1 MDESTALR
9 EAYREA
15 WLKEYTP
22 WRMGSALG
30 RWDAEYEYWRRLQAR
45 IWETLD
51 GFKDGA
57 EFPSLESLRSGK

>member
-22 WRMGSALG
+22 WRLGSALG
-30 RWDAEYEYWRRLQAR
+30 RWDAEYEYWRRLQVR

-51 GFKDGA
+51 GFKDGE